1 MVLMTWGIWKCVRF
15 SCVIKL
21 LDFPVPAF
29 SCVIEVFDR
38 VKGVSTWRSVAVF
51 LSSVTTEIYGR
62 ADGSSDD
69 FNTLGIAV
77 LLASSC
83 AIEIFDFVDEDST

>member
-21 LDFPVPAF
+21 SAF
-29 SCVIEVFDR
+29 SCIIEVFDR
-38 VKGVSTWRSVAVF
+38 VKGVSTWRSVAEY

-77 LLASSC
+77 LLASPC